1 MNRIFYWLAIATP
14 LLVSFAP
21 DTGCGQ
27 QGIEGHVYRVSGNQ
41 MPSPDLPRSKPAGMK
56 TTLYIYELT
65 NASQVSQDGAFY
77 KSISTKLV
85 KEIPTDDSGY
95 FKAPL
100 KPGWYSLFVKKGD
113 LFYANI
119 FDDKNNIHPVEV
131 KKGEWK
137 EETFKADYDAVY

>member
-1 MNRIFYWLAIATP
+1 MNRIIYWLAIAAP
-14 LLVSFAP
+14 ALVSLAP
-21 DTGCGQ
+21 DAGCGQ
-27 QGIEGHVYRVSGNQ
+27 QGIEGHVYRVKGNQ

-65 NASQVSQDGAFY
+65 NASQVSQEGAFY

-95 FKAPL
+95 FKVPL
-100 KPGWYSLFVKKGD
+100 NPGWYSLFVKKGD

-137 EETFKADYDAVY
+137 EENFKADYDAVY